1 MSRIFWICFSL
12 LAAAATNARAMT
24 NHQVMQAEYRL
35 PEIRLEATSPEPFTL
50 WEQFESSF
58 QLNADR
64 IFSDRFHPLQTAQWD
79 LAVED
84 YRAQPART
92 ARKALTRTLSTSAR
106 AAVVEL
112 PLVLWLED
120 RQGFLVDLLKSTV
133 EENDEEAVNPLDPSY
148 RVAEKS
154 WWQRL
159 ADNKNICF
167 GVRPFRTSPYAYIS
181 STIRNGDALLLMA
194 HVRYHYSNFA
204 EHQFEVA
211 LSMPLSPGL
220 ALEFGTAYQL
230 SEHSDMSVVVLKLA
244 KQIGRQGVVHAGVE
258 VQEHP
263 RFLAGISLPL

>member
-1 MSRIFWICFSL
+1 MSRILWICISL
-12 LAAAATNARAMT
+12 LAASAASVRATT

-35 PEIRLEATSPEPFTL
+35 PEIRLEATSPEPFTS
-50 WEQFESSF
+50 WEHFETAF
-58 QLNADR
+58 QRNADR
-64 IFSDRFHPLQTAQWD
+64 IFTDRFHPLQTTHWE
-79 LAVED
+79 LAVD
-84 YRAQPART
+84 DFRTQPSRT
-92 ARKALTRTLSTSAR
+92 ASKALTRTLTTSAR
-106 AAVVEL
+106 SAAVEL
-112 PLVLWLED
+112 PLVMWLED
-120 RQGFLVDLLKSTV
+120 RQGFLVDLLRSTV

-148 RVAEKS
+148 RVTEKS

-159 ADNKNICF
+159 ADNKNIYF

-181 STIRNGDALLLMA
+181 STIRNGDTLLLMA

-220 ALEFGTAYQL
+220 ALELGTAYQFT
-230 SEHSDMSVVVLKLA
+230 EHSEMSVVVLKLA
-244 KQIGRQGVVHAGVE
+244 KQIGQHGVMHAGIE